1 MQDLNYEKGIEL
13 GTIQALTQLGVPD
26 KVPLQGSINYEDL
39 AAMISVSP
47 ELLQRLVRL
56 AALAGFLIEDESG
69 AIRHSAMSAVF
80 LRDPGMGDTARL
92 MFDVDVRT
100 YSRFGDSIRLDPT
113 GLKIRDGP
121 TALAFESGVDGQ
133 GNRPTIWEIMERDP
147 IQRNR
152 FHSMM
157 QTLGGFPS
165 HLLKHVLSAF
175 DWNKI
180 GTLVDVI
187 RRPRWPPCCDHPR
200 YPG

>member
-1 MQDLNYEKGIEL
+1 MQDIKYEKGIEL
-13 GTIQALTQLGVPD
+13 GTIQALTQLGVPE
-26 KVPLQGSINYEDL
+26 KVPLQGSINYKDL
-39 AAMISVSP
+39 AAMVSVSP

-56 AALAGFLIEDESG
+56 AALAGFLMEDTSG
-69 AIRHSAMSAVF
+69 AIQHSAMSAVF

-92 MFDVDVRT
+92 MFDVDVHT

-121 TALAFESGVDGQ
+121 TALAFENGADGQ

-147 IQRNR
+147 IQRTR

-175 DWNKI
+175 DWNTI

-187 RRPRWPPCCDHPR
+187 QRPRWSPCCDHLK
-200 YPG
+200 YAG

>member
-1 MQDLNYEKGIEL
+1 MHDINYTKGIEL

-26 KVPLQGSINYEDL
+26 KVPLQGSIAYKDL
-39 AAMISVSP
+39 AALVSVSP

-56 AALAGFLIEDESG
+56 AALAGFLVEDESC

-80 LRDPGMGDTARL
+80 HRDPGMGDTARL
-92 MFDVDVRT
+92 MFDVDVRAYT
-100 YSRFGDSIRLDPT
+100 RFGDSIRLDPT

-121 TALAFESGVDGQ
+121 TALAFQSSVDGQ

-147 IQRNR
+147 IQRTR

-175 DWNKI
+175 DWNTI

-187 RRPRWPPCCDHPR
+187 QGPRWSPCCDR
-200 YPG
+200 LKYPG

>member
-1 MQDLNYEKGIEL
+1 M
-13 GTIQALTQLGVPD
+13 V
-26 KVPLQGSINYEDL
+26 
-39 AAMISVSP
+39 SVSP

-56 AALAGFLIEDESG
+56 AALAGFLVEDESG

-113 GLKIRDGP
+113 GLKIREGP

-133 GNRPTIWEIMERDP
+133 DNRPTIWEIMERDP

-175 DWNKI
+175 DWDEI

-187 RRPRWPPCCDHPR
+187 RRPRWPPCRDHPR

>member
-1 MQDLNYEKGIEL
+1 MP
-13 GTIQALTQLGVPD
+13 ALATTV
-26 KVPLQGSINYEDL
+26 Y
-39 AAMISVSP
+39 
-47 ELLQRLVRL
+47 
-56 AALAGFLIEDESG
+56 LAGFFAEDKSG

-92 MFDVDVRT
+92 MFDVDVRA
-100 YSRFGDSIRLDPT
+100 YSRFGDSIRLDPM

-121 TALAFESGVDGQ
+121 TALAFQSSVDGK

-147 IQRNR
+147 IQQIR

-157 QTLGGFPS
+157 QTLGAFPS

-175 DWNKI
+175 DWNTI

-187 RRPRWPPCCDHPR
+187 QRPLGPPCCDRPKYLGQVLINTGGRVLRTCLSVHRRSVSYDSDHGPR
-200 YPG
+200 SARSR

>member
-1 MQDLNYEKGIEL
+1 MQDINYEKGIEM

-39 AAMISVSP
+39 AAMVTVSP

-121 TALAFESGVDGQ
+121 AALAFESGADGL

-147 IQRNR
+147 IQRDR

-187 RRPRWPPCCDHPR
+187 QRPRWSPRCDHPK